1 VTSDVA
7 ARVSRGLCAVWERQ
21 ATYIEGGTV
30 VRGDGILTALTNLP
44 DQTLNV
50 ALVEDEPR
58 DAARA
63 LAAAG
68 TTFERHGLRLALD
81 MEQGRH
87 PEVERAAE
95 DLGLRP
101 VATRPAMAVPME
113 VMTSRSEPAGLSIQ
127 LVEDDDDLAAA
138 VQTQVEV
145 FGIDPEVA
153 ERFVPRASLTTPGFR
168 LYLAR
173 LGPASVGS
181 AAAHLDHGAVGI
193 FGVATVPWARRRG
206 VGTALTA
213 RTVQD
218 ARDEADLAWLQAT
231 PEGQPIYE
239 RMGFESVSDWV
250 VWVAGP

>member
-1 VTSDVA
+1 LDVA
-7 ARVSRGLCAVWERQ
+7 SRVSRGLCAVWERQ

-50 ALVEDEPR
+50 ALVEAEPR
-58 DAARA
+58 DAAQA

-81 MEQGRH
+81 LEGRRH

-101 VATRPAMAVPME
+101 VAMRPAMAVPVDMI
-113 VMTSRSEPAGLSIQ
+113 TSRSGPAELSIA
-127 LVEDDDDLAAA
+127 LVEDDGDLAAA
-138 VQTQVEV
+138 VQTQIDV
-145 FGIDPEVA
+145 FGIDAEVA
-153 ERFVPRASLTTPGFR
+153 ERFVPRASLATPGFR

-173 LGPASVGS
+173 LGPVPVGS

-193 FGVATVPWARRRG
+193 FGVATVTWARGRG
-206 VGTALTA
+206 IGTALTA
-213 RTVQD
+213 RAVED
-218 ARDEADLAWLQAT
+218 ARDETDLAWLQAT
-231 PEGQPIYE
+231 AEGQPIYE
-239 RMGFESVSDWV
+239 HMGFEPVGDWV